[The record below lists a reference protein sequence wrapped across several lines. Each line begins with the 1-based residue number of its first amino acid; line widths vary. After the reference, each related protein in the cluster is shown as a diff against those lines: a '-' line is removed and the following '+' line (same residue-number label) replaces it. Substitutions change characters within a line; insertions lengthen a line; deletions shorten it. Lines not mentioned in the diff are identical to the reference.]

1 MTTLPDPGELL
12 ERLGVELDTETLRI
26 ALTHRSYAYEHPGET
41 HNERLEF
48 LGDAVLQLAV
58 TDEIY
63 HRYPEWDEGRLA
75 KLRASVVSARALAG
89 VARSMGLGAH
99 IRLGRG
105 EVRTQ
110 GSEKPSILADTTEA
124 VIGAVYESLGPVPAR
139 DLVLRMIVPL
149 LEDATVLHEGRDWKT
164 QVVEL
169 AAQHGLGIVRYTVE
183 GTGPDHARHFT
194 ADAVI
199 GDELLGHGEGTSK
212 KAAERSAAA
221 AACEAI
227 EARFPSGS

>member
-1 MTTLPDPGELL
+1 MTAEPDPGELL
-12 ERLGVELDTETLRI
+12 KRLGVDLDTGTLRI

-89 VARSMGLGAH
+89 VARSLGLGPH
-99 IRLGRG
+99 IRLGKG

-110 GSEKPSILADTTEA
+110 GSDKASILADTTEA

-139 DLVLRMIVPL
+139 DLVLRMMVPL
-149 LEDATVLHEGRDWKT
+149 LEDTKVLHEGRDWKT
-164 QVVEL
+164 QIVEL
-169 AAQHGLGIVRYTVE
+169 VAQHGLGTVRYTVE

-194 ADAVI
+194 ADAVVD
-199 GDELLGHGEGTSK
+199 GQVLGHGEGTSK
-212 KAAERSAAA
+212 KAAERAAAA
-221 AACEAI
+221 AACEAV
-227 EARFPSGS
+227 EARFPSGG